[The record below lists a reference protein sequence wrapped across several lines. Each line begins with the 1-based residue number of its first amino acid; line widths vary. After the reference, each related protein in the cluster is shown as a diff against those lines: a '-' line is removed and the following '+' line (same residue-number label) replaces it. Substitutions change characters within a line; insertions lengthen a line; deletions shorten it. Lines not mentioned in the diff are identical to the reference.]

1 MWGVDRMTHV
11 TDEVSGGETMTR
23 EETGPAPSER
33 FVDRID
39 PRVVRV
45 LTVLGFGLPVLGYL
59 WLLVRYSVNT
69 MYADQWS
76 DVAVIKQSYA
86 HFFPWGP
93 MWLQHFENRVFFPNI
108 VVVLLTHTV
117 HFNVQVEEYLGAVM
131 LLASSVIILWA
142 HKRRARSLPWL
153 YYCPVAFLAFSVVQY
168 QNTLWGF
175 QLAWFMVLLALA
187 TAIVL
192 LDRRSLSWML
202 LVGAIVAAVIGSFS
216 SLQGLLIWPT
226 GLVLLYYRR
235 RSLPYVGVWIAAAGA
250 SAILYFHNYDF
261 AVTPQSQFARHHP
274 LATVKF
280 FLFAMGDVVGK
291 PVSLGST
298 DPDNRYVVLFGLVI
312 VALAVGT
319 VVIVGL
325 RRDVTSSSPV
335 GVALICYGLLFA
347 ALITQGRSF
356 LGFGGA
362 SFSRYTTFD
371 VLILVGIY
379 LALLG
384 RVPGA
389 SLDLTTAEPEVGRAG
404 PTRPRRTRNG
414 WSDRVALPGALAI
427 VLVAI
432 VVQIP
437 LGAYN
442 GVQGARS
449 LHASDLK
456 AASVLRN
463 IDHASDG
470 QIADALYFLEPPSV
484 IRQQANTLREH
495 RLNVFAGG

>member
-1 MWGVDRMTHV
+1 MTRV
-11 TDEVSGGETMTR
+11 TTDVSGDELMARVET
-23 EETGPAPSER
+23 EAPSR
-33 FVDRID
+33 DRIVDRID
-39 PRVVRV
+39 PRLVRL
-45 LTVLGFGLPVLGYL
+45 LTVLGFGLPLIGYL

-76 DVAVIKQSYA
+76 DVTVISQSYA

-108 VVVLLTHTV
+108 IVVLLAHTV

-131 LLASSVIILWA
+131 LIASTAILVVV
-142 HKRRARSLPWL
+142 HKRRSRSLPWL
-153 YYCPVAFLAFSVVQY
+153 YYCPVALLGLSVVQY

-187 TAIVL
+187 VAILL
-192 LDRRSLSWML
+192 LDRVDLSWL
-202 LVGAIVAAVIGSFS
+202 ILGGAIVAAVVGSFS
-216 SLQGLLIWPT
+216 SLQGLLIWPA

-235 RSLPYVGVWIAAAGA
+235 RSLPCVGVWIAAAVA
-250 SAILYFHNYDF
+250 STVLYFHNYDF
-261 AVTPQSQFARHHP
+261 SVTPESQFARHHP
-274 LATVKF
+274 LATIKF
-280 FLFAMGDVVGK
+280 FLFAIGDVVGK

-298 DPDNRYVVLFGLVI
+298 DTNNIYVVLFGLFI

-319 VVIVGL
+319 VVICGL
-325 RRDVTSSSPV
+325 RRDVRSSSPV
-335 GVALICYGLLFA
+335 GIALICYGLLFA

-371 VLILVGIY
+371 LLILVGIY

-389 SLDLTTAEPEVGRAG
+389 SLDLTSADPAVGQVRSHH
-404 PTRPRRTRNG
+404 PRRTGRG
-414 WSDRVALPGALAI
+414 WWDRVALPGALAI
-427 VLVAI
+427 VSVAM
-432 VVQIP
+432 VVQIS

-442 GVQGARS
+442 GVQGARV
-449 LHASDLK
+449 LHGSDLK

-463 IDHASDG
+463 IDHVSDA
-470 QIADALYFLEPPSV
+470 QIADYLYFLEPPLV
-484 IRQQANTLREH
+484 IRQQADTLKRH

>member
-1 MWGVDRMTHV
+1 
-11 TDEVSGGETMTR
+11 
-23 EETGPAPSER
+23 
-33 FVDRID
+33 
-39 PRVVRV
+39 
-45 LTVLGFGLPVLGYL
+45 
-59 WLLVRYSVNT
+59 VNT

-131 LLASSVIILWA
+131 LLASSVIICGPTSAVPGPSRGSTTAPWPSSSS
-142 HKRRARSLPWL
+142 RSSSTRTRSGIPAGLVHGVAGPGHSHR
-153 YYCPVAFLAFSVVQY
+153 PVGSPQP
-168 QNTLWGF
+168 
-175 QLAWFMVLLALA
+175 
-187 TAIVL
+187 L
-192 LDRRSLSWML
+192 LD
-202 LVGAIVAAVIGSFS
+202 AAGGSH
-216 SLQGLLIWPT
+216 
-226 GLVLLYYRR
+226 RR
-235 RSLPYVGVWIAAAGA
+235 RRHRQLLLPPGTAHLADRTRAPVLPTPVLPYVGVWIAAAGA

-280 FLFAMGDVVGK
+280 FLFAIGDVVGK

-389 SLDLTTAEPEVGRAG
+389 SLDLTTAEPEVGPAG

-449 LHASDLK
+449 FT
-456 AASVLRN
+456 R
-463 IDHASDG
+463 
-470 QIADALYFLEPPSV
+470 
-484 IRQQANTLREH
+484 RT
-495 RLNVFAGG
+495 

>member
-1 MWGVDRMTHV
+1 MTHV
-11 TDEVSGGETMTR
+11 TDEVSRGETMTR

-153 YYCPVAFLAFSVVQY
+153 YYCPVAFLVFSVVQY

-280 FLFAMGDVVGK
+280 FLFAM
-291 PVSLGST
+291 
-298 DPDNRYVVLFGLVI
+298 
-312 VALAVGT
+312 AVGT

-442 GVQGARS
+442 GVRGARS